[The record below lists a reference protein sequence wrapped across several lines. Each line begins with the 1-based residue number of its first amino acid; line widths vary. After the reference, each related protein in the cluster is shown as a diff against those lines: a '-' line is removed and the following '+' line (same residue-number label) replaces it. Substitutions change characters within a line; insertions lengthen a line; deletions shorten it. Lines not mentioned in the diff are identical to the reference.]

1 MKPPAPGML
10 DSFMEEWLQAAKAGP
25 QVGQHPVEW
34 AARLHADFEII
45 HPSLMAMAGLVA

>member
-1 MKPPAPGML
+1 ML